1 MQTLHNSCSA
11 WLGRCHLFVDT
22 FTRDT
27 LLAHDRLASGR
38 VASARDPT
46 VCGDVSPMRV
56 EDGSRSCIEVLRLGA
71 KTCDGADTDIGHELE
86 HIKLQTS
93 THRIGN
99 NIKYMQMHVASRL
112 HQPSHSSRP

>member
-1 MQTLHNSCSA
+1 MQTLRNSCSA
-11 WLGRCHLFVDT
+11 WLGRRHLFVDS

-27 LLAHDRLASGR
+27 LLAHDRLASGK
-38 VASARDPT
+38 VASARHPT
-46 VCGDVSPMRV
+46 VCGVVSPSGRR
-56 EDGSRSCIEVLRLGA
+56 EQKLHEVLRLGA

-93 THRIGN
+93 THRIGKS
-99 NIKYMQMHVASRL
+99 IKYMQMHAAYRS

>member
-11 WLGRCHLFVDT
+11 WLGRCHLFVDS

-38 VASARDPT
+38 VASARHPT
-46 VCGDVSPMRV
+46 VCGDVSPSGRR
-56 EDGSRSCIEVLRLGA
+56 EQKLHEVLRLGA

-86 HIKLQTS
+86 I
-93 THRIGN
+93 
-99 NIKYMQMHVASRL
+99 A
-112 HQPSHSSRP
+112 